1 MTTNSTNQQQV
12 QQIEVN
18 NIDLRFSPLR
28 LPCPQKI
35 KRLRRSVQR
44 EGVRIP
50 LVVSIGIE
58 KERPVLIDGFKRL
71 QILNEIS
78 STSFWAISLKLDA
91 AASQA
96 AILQCNL
103 PQQGVTDLEQAWV
116 VRSLC
121 RKHKLKQSEV
131 GELLGHDKSW
141 VCRRLKLAEC
151 LEAEIQN
158 DIRLGLLSSTTA
170 RELSRLPRGNQ
181 MVVADIIRAHKL
193 TSRQVSVLV
202 ARLLTVSN
210 PDEKQAILADPL
222 RFCGTNQNPSNKKC
236 KVYSDKILRDCLQ
249 QFDKS
254 AKKLNHHLQG
264 QTLSDEEYH
273 SQQSYIRDALVSSQ
287 QAICL
292 LQNLQEAFRHG

>member
-1 MTTNSTNQQQV
+1 MTTNTTSQQQV

-18 NIDLRFSPLR
+18 KIDLRFASLR
-28 LPCPQKI
+28 LACPQQVQ
-35 KRLRRSVQR
+35 RLRRSVQR

-58 KERPVLIDGFKRL
+58 KEHPVLIDGFKRL
-71 QILNEIS
+71 QIINEIAN
-78 STSFWAISLKLDA
+78 TSFWAIALKLDV

-103 PQQGVTDLEQAWV
+103 PHKGVTDLEQAWV

-131 GELLGHDKSW
+131 GQLLGHDKSW

-151 LEAEIQN
+151 LETEVQN
-158 DIRLGLLSSTTA
+158 DIRLGLLSCTAA

-181 MVVADIIRAHKL
+181 MVAADKIRAHKL
-193 TSRQVSVLV
+193 TSRQVSGLV
-202 ARLLTVSN
+202 ARLLAVSN

-222 RFCGTNQNPSNKKC
+222 QFCGANQSPSKNKR
-236 KVYSDKILRDCLQ
+236 KVNLDKILRDCLQ
-249 QFDKS
+249 QFDKA
-254 AKKLNHHLQG
+254 AKKLNHHLQC
-264 QTLSDEEYH
+264 QTLRGEEYH
-273 SQQSYIRDALVSSQ
+273 WQQSYIRDALFSSQ
-287 QAICL
+287 QAISL
-292 LQNLQEAFRHG
+292 LQNLQEAFHHG